1 MYQQA
6 LMDRRANRATCLCM
20 LASLVIVVLCLLF
33 LNVSAVWSGLLLVVG
48 GLVAHGLN
56 NILTRVLIRP
66 AARGERWAVSLVG
79 VLGVVPILTIGA
91 YVAGIALLAI
101 GGATALWRLMF
112 PFAGN

>member
-1 MYQQA
+1 
-6 LMDRRANRATCLCM
+6 M

-48 GLVAHGLN
+48 GIVAHGLN
-56 NILTRVLIRP
+56 NILTRVIRP

-112 PFAGN
+112 PSAGN